1 MKHCILAT
9 DLALFFPN
17 RAKLSQLQ
25 TDHMFDLTNTEH
37 RLLLQTMVMTG
48 SDLCA
53 SSKPWDQQLKTVSV
67 IYEEFYVQGDYERQS
82 GRLPVP
88 IMNRYLEDEQAI
100 HQVVGYEDDISQD
113 NIISSQVGFLSGICI
128 PCYSL
133 LSSVLPTVTPMLDQC
148 RDNLGVWRKL
158 AEAKKKERD
167 L

>member
-25 TDHMFDLTNTEH
+25 TDDMFDLSNVEH

-88 IMNRYLEDEQAI
+88 IMNRYLEDEQAL
-100 HQVVGYEDDISQD
+100 HQVTIWEYIS
-113 NIISSQVGFLSGICI
+113 IAITLCCQVGFLSGICI

-133 LSSVLPTVTPMLDQC
+133 LSSLLPSVTPMLDQC
-148 RDNLGVWRKL
+148 RDNLAVWRQL
-158 AEAKKKERD
+158 AETKKKERE